1 MTCESRPPVWRIS
14 TVGFSVKGAFNKLK
28 KTREMFWSGR
38 RDLNS
43 GPPAPKAGGLPKTTV
58 LFSTFLLKQNNLAV
72 MVACGWLC
80 TNVPI
85 CLLGGHKNWHSLG
98 DGEDS
103 TRHGFGPRLA
113 QPSGTNAS

>member
-43 GPPAPKAGGLPKTTV
+43 GPPAPNAGAIRQGLSRLQAYLNAAVWFVNDCRSLVLGLSSYREHKRTAPVSDEYRSTV
-58 LFSTFLLKQNNLAV
+58 CAGRTNPPQSLF
-72 MVACGWLC
+72 
-80 TNVPI
+80 
-85 CLLGGHKNWHSLG
+85 H
-98 DGEDS
+98 
-103 TRHGFGPRLA
+103 RRR
-113 QPSGTNAS
+113 